1 MEIHGAQ
8 NNQKYL
14 VKVARII
21 LSEFKAKAKVI
32 KTVVARERTR
42 RSMEQNLESENED
55 LQPTDF

>member
-21 LSEFKAKAKVI
+21 LSEFKAKAEVI

-42 RSMEQNLESENED
+42 RSTE
-55 LQPTDF
+55 